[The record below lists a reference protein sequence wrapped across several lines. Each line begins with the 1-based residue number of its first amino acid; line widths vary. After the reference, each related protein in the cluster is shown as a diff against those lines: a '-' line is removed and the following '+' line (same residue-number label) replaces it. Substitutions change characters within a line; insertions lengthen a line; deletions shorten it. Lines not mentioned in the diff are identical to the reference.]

1 MARIKGDT
9 ETADKYMSK
18 AKDMARIWESMAREG
33 DHYRLAFDRSNTWS
47 QKYNM
52 VWDKLWNIHIFPNKA
67 AEREIQ
73 YYLTKQNTYGLPLD
87 SREAYTKSDWIL
99 WTASM
104 SPDTETFLK
113 FSDLVYK
120 YVNETRSRVPLSDWY
135 WTNSGDMRG
144 FRARSVIGGHWMKV
158 LMDKIGTLQPP
169 VNEWAP
175 AGEKIKTKWADE
187 VTPDNVLPEY
197 PRPLMER
204 SEWMNLNGVWEFQ
217 RSADLNE
224 KPPFGK
230 KLTENILVPFP
241 VESALSG
248 IMEQL
253 DKFWYR
259 RTFEI
264 PSKWKGKK
272 ILIHFGA
279 VEYEAEVFINEK
291 KIGLHKGGY
300 LPFSFDIT
308 DAVTNGKNEL
318 IVRVYD
324 PTDKGGQPRGKQD
337 SIQKGIMYTP
347 TSGIWQTVWLEPVSE
362 THIEDIKIVPDIDK
376 KEVEVTVLSNTK
388 NAKVLVELKS
398 GKFQGKTNSPIKIK
412 IPNPKFWSPQ
422 NPYLYDI
429 NVSILGN
436 DGKPSIRK

>member
-1 MARIKGDT
+1 M
-9 ETADKYMSK
+9 
-18 AKDMARIWESMAREG
+18 
-33 DHYRLAFDRSNTWS
+33 
-47 QKYNM
+47 
-52 VWDKLWNIHIFPNKA
+52 
-67 AEREIQ
+67 
-73 YYLTKQNTYGLPLD
+73 TK
-87 SREAYTKSDWIL
+87 
-99 WTASM
+99 
-104 SPDTETFLK
+104 
-113 FSDLVYK
+113 
-120 YVNETRSRVPLSDWY
+120 
-135 WTNSGDMRG
+135 
-144 FRARSVIGGHWMKV
+144 
-158 LMDKIGTLQPP
+158 
-169 VNEWAP
+169 
-175 AGEKIKTKWADE
+175 EKIKAVRMLAICCVLTFLCPELHAQFKTKEAPIMTKWAKDVHIE
-187 VTPDNVLPEY
+187 KPHPEY
-197 PRPLMER
+197 PRPQMTR
-204 SEWMNLNGVWEFQ
+204 NEWMNLNGVWEFQ

-241 VESALSG
+241 IESALSG

-279 VEYEAEVFINEK
+279 VDYEAEVFINEK

-412 IPNPKFWSPQ
+412 IPNPKLWSPQ

-436 DGKPSIRK
+436 DGKPTDKVNSYFGMRKISVGEINGVKRLFVNNEPVFMNGPLDQGFWPDGIYTAPTRRSPSLRHRRND